1 MRRTTLLV
9 LALAILLPLLI
20 LAQQVTEHIDLNVI
34 HKIKTAELGGGGR
47 GGDGGGGGG
56 GRGGNGGG
64 SQIMNTMY
72 NLTDRYGPRL
82 TNSPQF
88 RRAGDWAVGQ
98 LKEWGLSNVHLE
110 KWATAGGR
118 GGSIPSWEIT
128 GYSGAMVEPTY
139 MPLIG
144 YPQAWSGSTNG
155 LVTGEVVVAQIQ
167 EPADLEKWKG
177 KLKGKIVL
185 SVATPLELAFPTA
198 PLAHRYTD
206 DELQALIPEVLPTG
220 GGRGGRG
227 GRGGQPN
234 ANMTQE
240 ERTAFQEKVRQ
251 FLVDEGALATVT
263 ASARG
268 ESGTVF
274 ASNGSPRTGDPTKNL
289 PSVAI
294 TAENYNRIERLVSHN
309 IPVKLAFDI
318 KTKFDMSSTDAFNV
332 VAEIPGTTK
341 PNELVMVGGH
351 FDSWHMGTGATDNAA
366 GSAVAMEVM
375 RILKSLNLKMDRT
388 VRMALWS
395 GEEEGLLGS
404 RAYVKEHFADTATM
418 KTTAEHD
425 GFAGYFNID
434 NGTGKIR
441 GIYLQGNEMVR
452 PIFEQWFAALKDLTP
467 GVITVRNT
475 GGTDH
480 QSYDAVGLPGFQFI
494 QDPMDY
500 DTRTHHSNM
509 DVYDRV
515 QQGDMEQMAI
525 IEAVFVYN
533 AATRPDKLPRK
544 DLPAAVPEN
553 GGRGRGRGA
562 ANQ

>member
-198 PLAHRYTD
+198 PLAHR
-206 DELQALIPEVLPTG
+206 
-220 GGRGGRG
+220 
-227 GRGGQPN
+227 
-234 ANMTQE
+234 
-240 ERTAFQEKVRQ
+240 
-251 FLVDEGALATVT
+251 
-263 ASARG
+263 
-268 ESGTVF
+268 
-274 ASNGSPRTGDPTKNL
+274 
-289 PSVAI
+289 
-294 TAENYNRIERLVSHN
+294 
-309 IPVKLAFDI
+309 
-318 KTKFDMSSTDAFNV
+318 
-332 VAEIPGTTK
+332 
-341 PNELVMVGGH
+341 
-351 FDSWHMGTGATDNAA
+351 
-366 GSAVAMEVM
+366 
-375 RILKSLNLKMDRT
+375 
-388 VRMALWS
+388 
-395 GEEEGLLGS
+395 
-404 RAYVKEHFADTATM
+404 
-418 KTTAEHD
+418 
-425 GFAGYFNID
+425 
-434 NGTGKIR
+434 
-441 GIYLQGNEMVR
+441 
-452 PIFEQWFAALKDLTP
+452 
-467 GVITVRNT
+467 
-475 GGTDH
+475 
-480 QSYDAVGLPGFQFI
+480 
-494 QDPMDY
+494 
-500 DTRTHHSNM
+500 
-509 DVYDRV
+509 
-515 QQGDMEQMAI
+515 
-525 IEAVFVYN
+525 
-533 AATRPDKLPRK
+533 
-544 DLPAAVPEN
+544 
-553 GGRGRGRGA
+553 
-562 ANQ
+562 